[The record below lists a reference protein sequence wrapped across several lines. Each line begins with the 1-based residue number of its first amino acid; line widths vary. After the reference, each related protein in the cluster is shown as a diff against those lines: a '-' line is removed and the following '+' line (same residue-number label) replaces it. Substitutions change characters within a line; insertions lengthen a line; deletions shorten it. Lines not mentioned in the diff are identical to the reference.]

1 MNRLNRH
8 LPLAL
13 CLSVMACSSDR
24 AGPKFS
30 APPPPATRVATISE
44 TLHGV
49 ALAENYRWLE
59 QDNPEV
65 ASWTEA
71 QNQFTRRVLD
81 NVPGRKALEDRMRPL
96 VQIGAVTAPI
106 IRGNRYFYAR
116 RPATQERPVVYVR
129 EGALGAE
136 RVLVAPA
143 TDNAAAHQVTWLS
156 PSEDGKLLAYG
167 AYRPGDN
174 TSAIR
179 LLDVESAKPV
189 ALEIPN
195 VLEAVQWLPDAS
207 GFVYHHLKD
216 ARDPYS
222 RQGMF
227 HRLGTS
233 PGDDQVLYRQ
243 PAKSENPRLAQGG
256 GPSGT
261 ISRDGR
267 WLLLSY
273 WLDSG
278 TNDLWIASFDEY
290 RRSGAR
296 ASRVVSVG
304 KPGRADGTVI
314 GDTLL
319 LHTTKGAPR
328 GRVVAASIANPD
340 ERNWR
345 EIVPERQEAIEGV
358 AFGRGTLAVTYVRNA
373 STAIEVFDLAGTSL
387 GLLSQPTI
395 GSANLSASE
404 DRTEAYLNFAS
415 FNYPPTIFRVDLATP
430 GAAPKYWSGPEVPVD
445 PATTEVT
452 QVWYPSKDGT
462 KISMFLTHKKGMAL
476 TGDSPVMLSGYGAF
490 NVSLVPM
497 FAAPFLHWF
506 ESGGVL
512 AVPNLRGGG
521 EYGEAWHQ
529 AGMLG
534 KKKNGVDD
542 LIAAA
547 EWLIANKYTSPA
559 RMALYGQSNGGLVAA
574 AAMTER
580 PELFRAAVLGGAV
593 LDMLRYH
600 KYTREPYWTAEYG
613 SADKPDQFKWLLA
626 YSPYHRLKAGTK
638 YPAVL
643 LTAVEGESEV
653 LAFHA
658 RKMAAALQAASGSD
672 STQQPVLLRV
682 DRVPENPSALF
693 DLELRDLV
701 DQRLFLMWQL
711 GMT

>member
-1 MNRLNRH
+1 MNRHVL
-8 LPLAL
+8 LFVS
-13 CLSVMACSSDR
+13 CSVAACSSDR
-24 AGPKFS
+24 GAPAFS
-30 APPPPATRVATISE
+30 APPPPPTRIATISE

-49 ALAENYRWLE
+49 EVVENYRWLE
-59 QDNPEV
+59 QDNAEV
-65 ASWTEA
+65 AGWTEA

-81 NVPGRKALEDRMRPL
+81 NVPGRRALEERMRPL

-106 IRGNRYFYAR
+106 VRGNRYFYAR
-116 RPATQERPVVYVR
+116 RPPTQEQPVIYVR
-129 EGALGAE
+129 DGVLGAE
-136 RVLVAPA
+136 RVLLDPSTADA
-143 TDNAAAHQVTWLS
+143 SARQVTWLA

-174 TSAIR
+174 TSSVR
-179 LLDVESAKPV
+179 LLEVESLKPV
-189 ALEIPN
+189 PLDIAN

-207 GFVYHHLKD
+207 GFIYHNLRD
-216 ARDPYS
+216 ARDPDS
-222 RQGMF
+222 RQGRF
-227 HRLGTS
+227 HRLGTPAS
-233 PGDDQVLYRQ
+233 ADQTLYRQ
-243 PAKSENPRLAQGG
+243 FTKAENPKLAQGG

-278 TNDLWIASFDEY
+278 TNDLWLSNFEEY
-290 RRSGAR
+290 RRQGAR

-304 KPGRADGTVI
+304 ANGRADGTVI

-328 GRVVAASIANPD
+328 GRVVAANIAAPD
-340 ERNWR
+340 QAHWR
-345 EIVPERQEAIEGV
+345 EIVPERQETIEGV
-358 AFGRGTLAVTYVRNA
+358 AFGRGTVAVTYIRNA
-373 STAIEVFDLAGTSL
+373 STAIEVFDFSGKALGT
-387 GLLSQPTI
+387 LSQPTI

-404 DRTEAYLNFAS
+404 DRTEAYLTFAS

-462 KISMFLTHKKGMAL
+462 KISMFLTHKKGMVFKNDA
-476 TGDSPVMLSGYGAF
+476 PVLLSGYGAF
-490 NVSLVPM
+490 SVSLVPM
-497 FAAPFLHWF
+497 FAAPFLQWF
-506 ESGGVL
+506 DAGGVL

-521 EYGEAWHQ
+521 EYGEAWHR

-542 LIAAA
+542 LLAAA
-547 EWLIANKYTSPA
+547 EWLIANKYTSN
-559 RMALYGQSNGGLVAA
+559 RRLALYGQSNGGLVAA

-580 PELFRAAVLGGAV
+580 PDLFRAAVLGGPV

-600 KYTREPYWTAEYG
+600 KYAREPYWAAEYG
-613 SADKPDQFKWLLA
+613 SADKPEQFKWLLA

-643 LTAVEGESEV
+643 LTAVDGESEV
-653 LAFHA
+653 LALHA
-658 RKMAAALQAASGSD
+658 RKMTAALQASSGSD
-672 STQQPVLLRV
+672 ATQQPVLLRV
-682 DRVPENPSALF
+682 DPVPENPSALF

-711 GMT
+711 GMAR